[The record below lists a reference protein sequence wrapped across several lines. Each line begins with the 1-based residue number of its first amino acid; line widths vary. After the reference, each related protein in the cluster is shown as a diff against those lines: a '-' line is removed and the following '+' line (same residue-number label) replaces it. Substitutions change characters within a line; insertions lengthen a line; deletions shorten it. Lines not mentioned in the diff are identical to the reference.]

1 MKIVILC
8 SKYPLQSENSYL
20 TSDLGSALAK
30 MGHSV
35 SVVCLDWES
44 KNQEGHHFL
53 ADHIEVYNYRFKLPT
68 LLHKISPIRRFLKW
82 MFFST
87 IVRFKLPQSLKEH
100 KIDLLIDFSPATTTR
115 SVFSYLKKIHRCK
128 SFMILW
134 DFFPYYHYEL
144 GLLPKALFPLLKW
157 IEESEINSHEFIGC
171 MSNENVKYL
180 NKKYKVCE
188 KVKTLVLPLWGP
200 KEVPLVAEKSSFDQF
215 EADKVYCVFGGQ
227 LIPGRGVNL
236 IIDLAKRCK
245 NTNKEIVFLV
255 AGDGPLRSWLEN
267 EISENSLDNVYYL
280 GQLSRDEYFDLLG
293 HSSIGL
299 VFNSGHVSVPT
310 YPSKT
315 IDYFRC
321 KLPILGAVESATDYR
336 DIIQNQVKAGYC
348 SISYQ
353 VDEIYSNLV
362 NLSQNPKLREIFG
375 ENGFQYFQKNMTSE
389 AVAQQI
395 LRESNL

>member
-8 SKYPLQSENSYL
+8 TKYPLESGNSYL
-20 TSDLGSALAK
+20 TSDLGTALAR

-44 KNQEGHHFL
+44 KSPEGHYKL
-53 ADHIEVYNYRFKLPT
+53 ADDIDVYNFEFKLISF
-68 LLHKISPIRRFLKW
+68 LDKISPIRRFLKW

-87 IVRFKLPQSLKEH
+87 IVRFKLPKKLRDE

-115 SVFSYLKKIHRCK
+115 SVFSYLKKLHKSK

-144 GLLPKALFPLLKW
+144 GLLPKPMFPFLKW
-157 IEESEINSHEFIGC
+157 IEESEINSHEYIGC
-171 MSNENVKYL
+171 MSDENVNYL
-180 NKKYKVCE
+180 NKKYKVCG

-200 KEVPLVAEKSSFDQF
+200 KEAPMVESKSSFDQF
-215 EADKVYCVFGGQ
+215 EFDKVYCVFGGQ

-236 IIDLAKRCK
+236 IIDLAKKCK
-245 NTNKEIVFLV
+245 NVNKNIVFLV
-255 AGDGPLRSWLEN
+255 AGDGPLKDWLEN
-267 EISENSLDNVYYL
+267 SISENGLDNVRYL
-280 GQLSRDEYFDLLG
+280 GQLSRDKYFDLLG

-336 DIIQNQVKAGYC
+336 DIIQNQVKAGFC
-348 SISYQ
+348 SVANQ
-353 VDEIYSNLV
+353 LDEIYSNLV
-362 NLSQNPKLREIFG
+362 NLSNNPTLRKKFG
-375 ENGFQYFQKNMTSE
+375 ENGYQYFQKHMTSE
-389 AVAQQI
+389 AVARQI
-395 LRESNL
+395 LKESSL